1 MTPLQPADAT
11 EIRTDSFYSQT
22 VDQDHVVLRLGMMAG
37 QAVVVRNELASADL
51 TFEGLVEESEEF
63 SLRDVAVSDAE
74 ILAWGDALPT
84 YEGADDMV
92 DLDI

>member
-11 EIRTDSFYSQT
+11 EIHADAFYSYT
-22 VDQDHVVLRLGMMAG
+22 VDQDHAALRRDMMAG
-37 QAVVVRNELASADL
+37 QAVVVLNDSASADL
-51 TFEGLVEESEEF
+51 TFERLVEESEEF